1 MAEANDAQII
11 IAHNSDGSRVLVAE
25 REQTR
30 NDHKVFTDEE
40 IGILLFWWSLYL
52 YNFKIEYKRRIKG
65 EETLETE
72 LLLIDCKP
80 DNNQLDVF
88 ALNRGITLQ
97 VI

>member
-25 REQTR
+25 REQTT

-40 IGILLFWWSLYL
+40 IAILLLWWSLYL
-52 YNFKIEYKRRIKG
+52 YNFKIEYKTRVKG